1 MDDPV
6 LTLASEMYRKGVEA
20 ELAGDIEAAKYYY
33 AQAAIKFYQSASYA
47 KGVAH
52 EVRIKKAEE
61 CKNRIQN
68 LSRAIPKSS
77 HTSQIYEEEEDRSY
91 VLDMEKPT
99 ITFKDVIGLEDVK
112 ERLKIAM
119 VYPRKYKSLYEK
131 FKLKKGGRIIM
142 YGPPGCGK
150 TLIAKACAGELGL
163 TLVNGNVAKLMSKWV
178 GEAEKNISYLFSEV
192 RKMGEVVVFLDEL
205 DAIGASREK
214 VSSSTVARRVVT
226 QLLLEMNNLPE
237 GILLI
242 AATNTPWVLDPALI
256 RTGRLG
262 TPVFVPPP
270 DREARVYLFKK
281 CLEGRPVDDSVDVE
295 KLADLTSGY
304 SASDITDV
312 GGICEWAAT
321 LAMRDSIK
329 QGMERKITMDDFL
342 TVINKGYVKPSVIP
356 WLIEAQRK
364 ISRNRDIALAFPEL
378 VEFIT
383 KFEEN
388 RYIVDGS

>member
-1 MDDPV
+1 MEDPV
-6 LTLASEMYRKGVEA
+6 LTLANEMYKKGVEA
-20 ELAGDIEAAKYYY
+20 ELAGDVEAAKYYY
-33 AQAAIKFYQSASYA
+33 AQAAIKLYQSASYA

-61 CKNRIQN
+61 CKSRIQHLN
-68 LSRAIPKSS
+68 RAIPKAIHASS
-77 HTSQIYEEEEDRSY
+77 TYEEEEDRSY
-91 VLDMEKPT
+91 VLDVEKPSV
-99 ITFKDVIGLEDVK
+99 TFKDVIGLEDVK
-112 ERLKIAM
+112 ERLRIAM
-119 VYPRKYKSLYEK
+119 VYPRKYKSLYER

-163 TLVNGNVAKLMSKWV
+163 PLVNGNVAKLMSKWV

-192 RKMGEVVVFLDEL
+192 RKMGEVVIFLDEL

-270 DREARVYLFKK
+270 DKNMRIYLFKK
-281 CLEGRPVDDSVDVE
+281 CLEGRPVDESIDVE
-295 KLADLTSGY
+295 KLADLTEGY
-304 SASDITDV
+304 SASDITDI

-329 QGMERKITMDDFL
+329 EGKERLITMDDFL
-342 TVINKGYVKPSVIP
+342 KVIKEGYVKPSVIP

-364 ISRNRDIALAFPEL
+364 ISRNRDIGLAFPEL

-383 KFEEN
+383 RFEKIN
-388 RYIVDGS
+388 I